1 MFYALEEDSY
11 RIPVVFVHGIGGS
24 PKDFADIVP
33 RLDDKRFKAWFFYYP
48 TGSDLEKMAEIFYSI
63 YVSGRAVPTSTKP
76 MVIVAHSM
84 GGLVARQALNKY
96 RGAAQEAPVALFISI
111 ATPFGGHPGAAMGEK
126 RAPLVL
132 PSWRDLNPDGSFIEG
147 LFIKPLPSSVIHQLL
162 YAYQNPDG
170 LKLGENSDGVVP
182 LSSQLRPVAQHQA
195 SQKFGFDSSHTGIL
209 QDEEAIQLIVDS
221 IDEVGSFFPESH
233 LNALLEG
240 GFDVDFDDTY
250 SDMDKYF
257 IRNMGK
263 YMALL
268 ANGTLNPM
276 GEPSLEQFVAVAQG
290 KEKALTDPEKAWLK
304 FNRDYPRYAE

>member
-1 MFYALEEDSY
+1 
-11 RIPVVFVHGIGGS
+11 
-24 PKDFADIVP
+24 
-33 RLDDKRFKAWFFYYP
+33 
-48 TGSDLEKMAEIFYSI
+48 
-63 YVSGRAVPTSTKP
+63 
-76 MVIVAHSM
+76 
-84 GGLVARQALNKY
+84 
-96 RGAAQEAPVALFISI
+96 VALFISI

-126 RAPLVL
+126 WGPLVL
-132 PSWRDLNPDGSFIEG
+132 PSWSDLNPDGSFIER
-147 LFIKPLPSSVIHQLL
+147 LFIKPLPSSVNHQLL

-209 QDEEAIQLIVDS
+209 LDEEAIQLIVDS

-304 FNRDYPRYAE
+304 FSRDYQRYAE